1 MIIIII
7 ITIIISFL
15 CGSIPTGYLI
25 SKKLCGID
33 IRTKGSGNI
42 GSTNVR
48 RIVGTKLSIITQII
62 DVLKGVVPVTLGI
75 YLAKIIKLPIS
86 TNTYI
91 SIIAIAVILGHD
103 YTPFLAFKG
112 GKGVNTT
119 IGAFILI
126 APIPTLVGIAVH
138 FILRF
143 FTSIVS
149 IRSIALGVTIPIVCI
164 IMKLPIPI
172 VVSTIIACILM
183 IFRHKDN
190 LIRILHNEEK

>member
-1 MIIIII
+1 MIIIITVI
-7 ITIIISFL
+7 VSFL

-25 SKKLCGID
+25 AKKFSGID

-42 GSTNVR
+42 GSTNVK
-48 RIVGTKLSIITQII
+48 RILGTKLSIITQII
-62 DVLKGVVPVTLGI
+62 DVLKGVVPVILGM
-75 YLAKIIKLPIS
+75 YLAKNMQLPIS
-86 TNTYI
+86 TGTYI
-91 SIIAIAVILGHD
+91 SIIAIAVVLGHD

-119 IGAFILI
+119 VGAFILI
-126 APIPTLVGIAVH
+126 APVPTLTGVAVH
-138 FILRF
+138 FILRV

-149 IRSIALGVTIPIVCI
+149 IRSIAIGVTIPILCI
-164 IMKLPIPI
+164 IMKLPISI
-172 VVSTIIACILM
+172 IVSTIIAGALM